1 MRVANRHVK
10 LRPVGGPKR
19 APLLLSW
26 RPAIDGRLR
35 VNRSPAEIGS
45 DVAVWAVVV
54 THNRLSLLRQC
65 LAALAVQTRRLD
77 EVLVIDNASIDGTA
91 PAVAAGFPWV
101 RLQVLPTNEGGAGGF
116 HEGLRSAH
124 AAGAEWVWLMD
135 DDTIAQPEALA
146 RLLAA
151 PSRLP
156 DEDRPVLLA
165 SRAVWDDGHLHPM
178 NAPGFERDDVAC
190 VVAGCERGLM
200 PLRTA
205 TFVSLLVHRGA
216 VDRHGLPLKHY
227 FIWSDDI
234 EYTARILRHE
244 RGYLVPTS
252 IVHHRTPT
260 AYTAVSTSGDR
271 FYFHIRN
278 TLFMVRG
285 SAWSTREKLT
295 LVWIIIS
302 TSHAY
307 LAHNRWS
314 SAHWRVVARGLRD
327 GLRAGAARS
336 G

>member
-1 MRVANRHVK
+1 M
-10 LRPVGGPKR
+10 
-19 APLLLSW
+19 
-26 RPAIDGRLR
+26 
-35 VNRSPAEIGS
+35 
-45 DVAVWAVVV
+45 VV
-54 THNRLSLLRQC
+54 TYNRLSLLREC
-65 LAALAVQTRRLD
+65 LGALAAQTRRPD
-77 EVLVIDNASIDGTA
+77 EVLVIDNASSDGTA
-91 PAVAAGFPWV
+91 AAVAAAFPWV
-101 RLQVLPTNEGGAGGF
+101 RLQVLSSNEGGAGGF
-116 HEGLRSAH
+116 HEGLCSAH

-135 DDTIAQPEALA
+135 DDTIPQPEALA
-146 RLLAA
+146 RLLEA

-156 DEDRPVLLA
+156 AEDPPVLLA
-165 SRAVWDDGHLHPM
+165 SRAVWDDGQLHPM
-178 NAPGFERDDVAC
+178 NAPGFERDDVSR

-205 TFVSLLVHRGA
+205 TFVSLLVHRNA
-216 VDRHGLPLKHY
+216 VDRYGLPFKHY

-252 IVHHRTPT
+252 IVHHKTSTP
-260 AYTAVSTSGDR
+260 YTAVSTSGGR
-271 FYFHIRN
+271 FYYHIRN

-295 LVWIIIS
+295 LVWVIIS
-302 TSHAY
+302 TSRAY

-327 GLRAGAARS
+327 GFRTGAARS